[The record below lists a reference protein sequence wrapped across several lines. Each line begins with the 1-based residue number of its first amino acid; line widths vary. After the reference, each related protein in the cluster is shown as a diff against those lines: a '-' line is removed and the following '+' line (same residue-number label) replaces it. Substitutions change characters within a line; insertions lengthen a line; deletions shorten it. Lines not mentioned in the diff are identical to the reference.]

1 MYGPIVPVCEQL
13 HADKYRLPNE
23 SFEEAMYRI
32 TYAMCDNDEHS
43 EQLKDIFLNMR
54 FMPAGRIQSAMGSP
68 RDVTSF
74 NCFVSGII
82 EDSMES
88 IMAKATEAA
97 ETMRRGGGIGYDFN
111 RIRPMG
117 DRIVSLDSSA
127 SGPVS
132 FMHIYD
138 AICRTIVSAG
148 HRRGAMMGVLRVD
161 HPDIETFIRSK
172 QNTNELTNFNI
183 SIGITDEFMDCVV
196 RDKPFQLRFNDKVYN
211 EINSVALWD
220 EIMRANW
227 DWAEPGVLFID
238 RINQDNPLNYC
249 EHIESTN
256 PCGEQPLPPYGA
268 CLLGSFNLVQYMD
281 EGTFLYDRLK
291 EDVEPVVRAMDNII
305 DRTNYPLD
313 QQESEAKDKRRM
325 GLGITALGNTL
336 TLLGLK
342 YGSPEALR
350 FVRRVLGIICHSAY
364 EASSDL
370 AKEKGSFP
378 LFDKDKYLESSSFV
392 QRLPQELKNKIKTN
406 GLRNSHLT
414 SIAPTGTISFCAD
427 NISSGL
433 EPVFALEVNRTLI
446 TKNGPTI
453 VNLKDYVY
461 NRYDIRGETVDDLDT
476 DAHLSTQIA
485 AQPFIDS
492 AISKTI
498 NVGDGVTFE
507 EFKEIYK
514 KAWKGKL
521 KGVTTFRIAGKR
533 YGILNKIEP
542 ATKEESNGGNACFFD
557 TETGSKSCS

>member
-1 MYGPIVPVCEQL
+1 MYGPVVPVCEKL

-32 TYAMCDNDEHS
+32 TYAMGDDDKHS
-43 EQLKDIFLNMR
+43 KQLKNIFLNMR

-68 RDVTSF
+68 RDVTAF
-74 NCFVSGII
+74 NCFVSGVI
-82 EDSMES
+82 EDSMQS

-111 RIRPMG
+111 SIRPMG
-117 DRIVSLDSSA
+117 DRIVSLDSSS

-138 AICRTIVSAG
+138 AICRTILSAG

-161 HPDIETFIRSK
+161 HPDIETFIRAK

-183 SIGITDEFMDCVV
+183 SVGITDEFMECVIKE
-196 RDKPFQLRFNDKVYN
+196 KPFQLKFNEKVYN
-211 EINSVALWD
+211 EINAVALWH

-238 RINQDNPLNYC
+238 RINEDNPLNYC

-268 CLLGSFNLVQYMD
+268 CLLGSFNLVQYIHD
-281 EGTFLYDRLK
+281 GSFLYEKLK
-291 EDVEPVVRAMDNII
+291 EDVEPVVRAMDNVI
-305 DRTNYPLD
+305 DRTNYPLKE
-313 QQESEAKDKRRM
+313 QEIEAKNKRRI
-325 GLGITALGNTL
+325 GLSITGLGNTL
-336 TLLGLK
+336 TLLNIR
-342 YGSPEALR
+342 YGSPEALKFIR
-350 FVRRVLGIICHSAY
+350 KVLSIICNSAY

-378 LFDKDKYLESSSFV
+378 LFDTDKYLESSTFIK
-392 QRLPQELKNKIKTN
+392 RLPKELRDKIKVN

-433 EPVFALEVNRTLI
+433 EPTFALEVDRTLL
-446 TKNGPTI
+446 TENGTTNI
-453 VNLKDYVY
+453 KLKDYVY
-461 NRYDIRGETVDDLDT
+461 NKYSIKGETVDDLDT
-476 DAHLSTQIA
+476 DDHLVTQIA

-498 NVGDGVTFE
+498 NVGNGVTFE
-507 EFKEIYK
+507 EFKDIYK

-542 ATKEESNGGNACFFD
+542 ATKEETNGGSACFFD
-557 TETGSKSCS
+557 ETGNKSCDQ

>member
-1 MYGPIVPVCEQL
+1 MYGPVVPVCEKL

-32 TYAMCDNDEHS
+32 TYAMGDDDEHS
-43 EQLKDIFLNMR
+43 KQLKNIFLNMR

-68 RDVTSF
+68 RDVTAF
-74 NCFVSGII
+74 NCFVSGVI
-82 EDSMES
+82 EDSMQS

-111 RIRPMG
+111 SIRPMG
-117 DRIVSLDSSA
+117 DRIVSLDSSS

-138 AICRTIVSAG
+138 AICRTILSAG

-161 HPDIETFIRSK
+161 HPDIETFIRAK

-183 SIGITDEFMDCVV
+183 SVGITDEFMECVV
-196 RDKPFQLRFNDKVYN
+196 KEKPFQLRFNNKVYN
-211 EINSVALWD
+211 EINAVALWH

-238 RINQDNPLNYC
+238 RINEDNPLNYC

-268 CLLGSFNLVQYMD
+268 CLLGSFNLVQYID
-281 EGTFLYDRLK
+281 NGSFLYEKLK
-291 EDVEPVVRAMDNII
+291 EDVEPIVRAMDNVI
-305 DRTNYPLD
+305 DRTNYPLKE
-313 QQESEAKDKRRM
+313 QEVEAKNKRRM

-336 TLLGLK
+336 TLLNIR
-342 YGSPEALR
+342 YGSPEALKFIR
-350 FVRRVLGIICHSAY
+350 KVLSIICHSAY

-378 LFDKDKYLESSSFV
+378 LFDTEKYLESSTFIK
-392 QRLPQELKNKIKTN
+392 RLPKELRDKIKVN

-433 EPVFALEVNRTLI
+433 EPTFALEVDRTLL
-446 TKNGPTI
+446 TENGPTNI
-453 VNLKDYVY
+453 KLKDYVY
-461 NRYDIRGETVDDLDT
+461 NKYSIKGETVDDLDT

-498 NVGDGVTFE
+498 NVGNGVTFE
-507 EFKEIYK
+507 EFKDIYK

-542 ATKEESNGGNACFFD
+542 AIKEEINSGSACFFD
-557 TETGSKSCS
+557 ETGSKSCDQ

>member
-1 MYGPIVPVCEQL
+1 MYGPVVPVCEKL

-32 TYAMCDNDEHS
+32 TYAMGDDDEHS
-43 EQLKDIFLNMR
+43 KQLKNIFLNMR

-68 RDVTSF
+68 RDVTAF
-74 NCFVSGII
+74 NCFVSGVI
-82 EDSMES
+82 EDSMQS

-111 RIRPMG
+111 SIRPMG
-117 DRIVSLDSSA
+117 DRIVSLDSSS

-138 AICRTIVSAG
+138 AICRTILSAG

-161 HPDIETFIRSK
+161 HPDIETFIRAK

-183 SIGITDEFMDCVV
+183 SVGITDEFMECVV
-196 RDKPFQLRFNDKVYN
+196 KEKPFQLRFNNKVYN
-211 EINSVALWD
+211 EINAVALWH

-238 RINQDNPLNYC
+238 RINEDNPLNYC

-268 CLLGSFNLVQYMD
+268 CLLGSFNLVQYID
-281 EGTFLYDRLK
+281 NGSFLYEKLK
-291 EDVEPVVRAMDNII
+291 EDVEPIVRAMDNVI
-305 DRTNYPLD
+305 DRTNYPLKE
-313 QQESEAKDKRRM
+313 QEVEAKNKRRM

-336 TLLGLK
+336 TLLNIR
-342 YGSPEALR
+342 YGSPEALKFIR
-350 FVRRVLGIICHSAY
+350 KVLSIICNSAY

-378 LFDKDKYLESSSFV
+378 LFDTEKYLESSTFIK
-392 QRLPQELKNKIKTN
+392 RLPKELRDKIKVN

-433 EPVFALEVNRTLI
+433 EPTFALEVDRTLL
-446 TKNGPTI
+446 TENGPTNI
-453 VNLKDYVY
+453 KLKDYVY
-461 NRYDIRGETVDDLDT
+461 NKYSIKGETVDDLDT
-476 DAHLSTQIA
+476 DAHLATQIA

-498 NVGDGVTFE
+498 NVGNGVTFE
-507 EFKEIYK
+507 EFKDIYK

-542 ATKEESNGGNACFFD
+542 AIKEEINSGSACFFD
-557 TETGSKSCS
+557 ETGSKSCDQ

>member
-1 MYGPIVPVCEQL
+1 MWSIKFGKPY
-13 HADKYRLPNE
+13 
-23 SFEEAMYRI
+23 
-32 TYAMCDNDEHS
+32 
-43 EQLKDIFLNMR
+43 
-54 FMPAGRIQSAMGSP
+54 IQ
-68 RDVTSF
+68 
-74 NCFVSGII
+74 
-82 EDSMES
+82 
-88 IMAKATEAA
+88 
-97 ETMRRGGGIGYDFN
+97 
-111 RIRPMG
+111 
-117 DRIVSLDSSA
+117 
-127 SGPVS
+127 
-132 FMHIYD
+132 
-138 AICRTIVSAG
+138 
-148 HRRGAMMGVLRVD
+148 
-161 HPDIETFIRSK
+161 
-172 QNTNELTNFNI
+172 
-183 SIGITDEFMDCVV
+183 
-196 RDKPFQLRFNDKVYN
+196 
-211 EINSVALWD
+211 
-220 EIMRANW
+220 
-227 DWAEPGVLFID
+227 
-238 RINQDNPLNYC
+238 
-249 EHIESTN
+249 
-256 PCGEQPLPPYGA
+256 
-268 CLLGSFNLVQYMD
+268 
-281 EGTFLYDRLK
+281 
-291 EDVEPVVRAMDNII
+291 
-305 DRTNYPLD
+305 
-313 QQESEAKDKRRM
+313 
-325 GLGITALGNTL
+325 
-336 TLLGLK
+336 
-342 YGSPEALR
+342 
-350 FVRRVLGIICHSAY
+350 
-364 EASSDL
+364 

-446 TKNGPTI
+446 TENGPTI

>member
-1 MYGPIVPVCEQL
+1 MYGPVVPVCEKL

-32 TYAMCDNDEHS
+32 TYAMGDDDKHS
-43 EQLKDIFLNMR
+43 KQLKNIFLNMR

-68 RDVTSF
+68 RDVTAF
-74 NCFVSGII
+74 NCFVSGVI
-82 EDSMES
+82 EDSMQS

-111 RIRPMG
+111 SIRPMG

-138 AICRTIVSAG
+138 AICRTILSAG

-161 HPDIETFIRSK
+161 HPDIETFIRAK

-183 SIGITDEFMDCVV
+183 SVGITDEFMECVIKE
-196 RDKPFQLRFNDKVYN
+196 KPFQLKFKEKVYN
-211 EINSVALWD
+211 EINAVALWH

-238 RINQDNPLNYC
+238 RINEDNPLNYC

-268 CLLGSFNLVQYMD
+268 CLLGSFNLVQYIND
-281 EGTFLYDRLK
+281 GSFLYEKLK
-291 EDVEPVVRAMDNII
+291 EDVEPIVRAMDNVI
-305 DRTNYPLD
+305 DRTNYPLKE
-313 QQESEAKDKRRM
+313 QEIEAKNKRRM

-336 TLLGLK
+336 TLLNIR
-342 YGSPEALR
+342 YGSPEALKFIR
-350 FVRRVLGIICHSAY
+350 KVLSIICNSAY

-378 LFDKDKYLESSSFV
+378 LFDTDKYLESSTFIK
-392 QRLPQELKNKIKTN
+392 RLPKELKDKIKVN

-433 EPVFALEVNRTLI
+433 EPTFALEVDRTLL
-446 TKNGPTI
+446 TENGPTNI
-453 VNLKDYVY
+453 KLKDYVY
-461 NRYDIRGETVDDLDT
+461 NKYSIKGETVDDLST
-476 DAHLSTQIA
+476 DDHLNTQIA

-507 EFKEIYK
+507 EFKDIYK

-542 ATKEESNGGNACFFD
+542 ATKEETNGGSACFFD
-557 TETGSKSCS
+557 ETGSKSCDQ

>member
-1 MYGPIVPVCEQL
+1 MYGPVVPVCEKL

-32 TYAMCDNDEHS
+32 TYAMGDDDKHS
-43 EQLKDIFLNMR
+43 KQLKNIFLNMR

-68 RDVTSF
+68 RDVTAF
-74 NCFVSGII
+74 NCFVSGVI
-82 EDSMES
+82 EDSMQS

-111 RIRPMG
+111 SIRPMG
-117 DRIVSLDSSA
+117 DRIVSLDSSS

-138 AICRTIVSAG
+138 AICRTILSAG

-161 HPDIETFIRSK
+161 HPDIETFIRAK

-183 SIGITDEFMDCVV
+183 SVGITDEFMECVIKE
-196 RDKPFQLRFNDKVYN
+196 KPFQLKFNEKVYN
-211 EINSVALWD
+211 EINAVALWH

-238 RINQDNPLNYC
+238 RINEDNPLNYC

-268 CLLGSFNLVQYMD
+268 CLLGSFNLVQYIND
-281 EGTFLYDRLK
+281 GSFLYEKLK
-291 EDVEPVVRAMDNII
+291 EDVEPVVRAMDNVI
-305 DRTNYPLD
+305 DRTNYPLKE
-313 QQESEAKDKRRM
+313 QEIEAKNKRRM

-336 TLLGLK
+336 TLLNIR
-342 YGSPEALR
+342 YGSPEALKFIR
-350 FVRRVLGIICHSAY
+350 KVLSIICNSAY

-378 LFDKDKYLESSSFV
+378 LFDTDKYLESSTFIK
-392 QRLPQELKNKIKTN
+392 RLPKELRDKIKVN

-433 EPVFALEVNRTLI
+433 EPTFALEVDRTLL
-446 TKNGPTI
+446 TENGTTNI
-453 VNLKDYVY
+453 KLKDYVY
-461 NRYDIRGETVDDLDT
+461 NKYSIKGETVDDLDT
-476 DAHLSTQIA
+476 DDHLVTQIA

-498 NVGDGVTFE
+498 NVGNGVTFE
-507 EFKEIYK
+507 EFKDIYK

-542 ATKEESNGGNACFFD
+542 ATKEETNGGSACFFD
-557 TETGSKSCS
+557 ETGNKSCDQ

>member
-1 MYGPIVPVCEQL
+1 MYGPVVPVCEKL

-32 TYAMCDNDEHS
+32 TYAMGDDDEHS
-43 EQLKDIFLNMR
+43 KQLKNIFLNMR

-68 RDVTSF
+68 RDVTAF
-74 NCFVSGII
+74 NCFVSGVI
-82 EDSMES
+82 EDSMQS

-111 RIRPMG
+111 SIRPMG
-117 DRIVSLDSSA
+117 DRIVSLDSSS

-138 AICRTIVSAG
+138 AICRTILSAG

-161 HPDIETFIRSK
+161 HPDIETFIRAK

-183 SIGITDEFMDCVV
+183 SVGITDEFMECVV
-196 RDKPFQLRFNDKVYN
+196 KEKPFQLRFNNKVYN
-211 EINSVALWD
+211 EINAVALWH

-238 RINQDNPLNYC
+238 RINEDNPLNYC

-268 CLLGSFNLVQYMD
+268 CLLGSFNLVQYID
-281 EGTFLYDRLK
+281 NGSFLYEKLK
-291 EDVEPVVRAMDNII
+291 EDVEPIVRAMDNVI
-305 DRTNYPLD
+305 DRTNYPLKE
-313 QQESEAKDKRRM
+313 QEVEAKNKRRM

-336 TLLGLK
+336 TLLNIR
-342 YGSPEALR
+342 YGSPEALKFIR
-350 FVRRVLGIICHSAY
+350 KVLSIICNSAY

-378 LFDKDKYLESSSFV
+378 LFDTEKYLESSTFIK
-392 QRLPQELKNKIKTN
+392 RLPKELRDKIKVN

-433 EPVFALEVNRTLI
+433 EPTFALEVDRTLL
-446 TKNGPTI
+446 TENGPTNI
-453 VNLKDYVY
+453 KLKDYVY
-461 NRYDIRGETVDDLDT
+461 NKYSIKGETVDDLDT

-498 NVGDGVTFE
+498 NVGNGVTFE
-507 EFKEIYK
+507 EFKDIYK

-542 ATKEESNGGNACFFD
+542 AIKEEINSGSACFFD
-557 TETGSKSCS
+557 ETGSKSCDQ